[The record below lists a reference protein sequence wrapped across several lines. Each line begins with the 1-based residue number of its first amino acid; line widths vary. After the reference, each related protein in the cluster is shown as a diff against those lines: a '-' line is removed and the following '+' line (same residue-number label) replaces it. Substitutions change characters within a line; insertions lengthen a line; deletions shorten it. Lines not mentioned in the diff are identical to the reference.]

1 MPRRISVKG
10 SSGSGKSTVAAE
22 LAGRLGLTYIELDAL
37 HHGPNWSEP
46 TAEEFRAIV
55 RQAMDVAPAGW
66 VVDGNYDSKL
76 GDLVVDEADMIVW
89 LDLPIS
95 VKFPRVWRR
104 TMHRIWKDMSSG
116 TATGRRGGTSSP
128 AETRS
133 STGRSAVTCGTDGSG
148 PTGSTATRD
157 SCGCAPRTKSGA
169 GSRPFPRSRLEPWL
183 SLLPAGFT
191 TPTATRRTS

>member
-116 TATGRRGGTSSP
+116 TATGNVAGPLRRPKLGRLLGVPRSP
-128 AETRS
+128 AAPTAVAQPVRRRLATRAAALP
-133 STGRSAVTCGTDGSG
+133 GRSPAL
-148 PTGSTATRD
+148 ARD
-157 SCGCAPRTKSGA
+157 
-169 GSRPFPRSRLEPWL
+169 RSR
-183 SLLPAGFT
+183 GVG
-191 TPTATRRTS
+191 

>member
-1 MPRRISVKG
+1 VPRQIVVKG

-22 LAGRLGLTYIELDAL
+22 LASRLRLTYIELDAL

-76 GDLVVDEADMIVW
+76 GDLIVNEADTIVW
-89 LDLPIS
+89 LDLPLS

-104 TMHRIWKDMSSG
+104 TMHRIRNDVELWNG
-116 TATGRRGGTSSP
+116 NR
-128 AETRS
+128 ETW
-133 STGRSAVTCGTDGSG
+133 
-148 PTGSTATRD
+148 RD
-157 SCGCAPRTKSGA
+157 SLASRDSIFVWAIRPHMRHRRRWPKRFEGDERLLRLRTEDEV
-169 GSRPFPRSRLEPWL
+169 RRWLETVPE
-183 SLLPAGFT
+183 G
-191 TPTATRRTS
+191 